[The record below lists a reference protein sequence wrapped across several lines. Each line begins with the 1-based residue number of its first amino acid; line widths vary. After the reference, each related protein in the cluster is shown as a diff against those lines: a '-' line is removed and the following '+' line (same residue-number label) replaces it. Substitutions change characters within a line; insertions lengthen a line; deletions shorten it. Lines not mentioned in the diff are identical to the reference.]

1 MSEQNGGDGW
11 DAFDWSSWGEAPS
24 ADGRSNSANG
34 TNGTIRS
41 EVTRMSRDYEG
52 ERRSSLSDD
61 EEDEFTG
68 GAAESRQEGRWVSQG
83 GILTWE
89 EPDGRT
95 AAEAETGLRA
105 EAGSRWAAEDVD
117 LPPGTPDP
125 IRIRAAHAWL
135 ARQRALESEAVGML
149 LLERRKLEQ
158 GDTETE
164 EPPRRHMPDNQ
175 EGSALDLA
183 IIEHQASI
191 ETYDRLI
198 EALDDI
204 ITHTGPAR
212 VLVEFY
218 LWLTERLAMVATMPE
233 APADFAERVLLV
245 PVEAEESAH
254 PDTTQPTPRSTAEW
268 QGCADALLQA
278 RRRVE
283 WVSAPDS
290 DD

>member
-1 MSEQNGGDGW
+1 
-11 DAFDWSSWGEAPS
+11 
-24 ADGRSNSANG
+24 
-34 TNGTIRS
+34 
-41 EVTRMSRDYEG
+41 MSRDYSDG
-52 ERRSSLSDD
+52 RRSSLSTDD
-61 EEDEFTG
+61 EDEFSGEITEG
-68 GAAESRQEGRWVSQG
+68 QQEGRWVSQG

-95 AAEAETGLRA
+95 AAEAEEGLRA
-105 EAGSRWAAEDVD
+105 EANSRWAAEDVD
-117 LPPGTPDP
+117 LPPGTPDT

-158 GDTETE
+158 GTAPDE
-164 EPPRRHMPDNQ
+164 EAPRHRVIDNQ
-175 EGSALDLA
+175 GDSALDLA
-183 IIEHQASI
+183 VIEHQAAI

-218 LWLTERLAMVATMPE
+218 LWLTERLAIIAAMPE
-233 APADFAERVLLV
+233 APADFAERILLV
-245 PVEAEESAH
+245 AVEDEESAR
-254 PDTTQPTPRSTAEW
+254 PDASQPTPRSNAEW
-268 QGCADALLQA
+268 QGCADALLQT

>member
-1 MSEQNGGDGW
+1 MSRDNGGDSW
-11 DAFDWSSWGEAPS
+11 ESFDWESWGEAPS

-34 TNGTIRS
+34 AKRS
-41 EVTRMSRDYEG
+41 ELSRMSRDYSD

-68 GAAESRQEGRWVSQG
+68 EISEGRQEGRWVSQG

-95 AAEAETGLRA
+95 AAEAEAGLRA
-105 EAGSRWAAEDVD
+105 EADSRWAAEDVD

-135 ARQRALESEAVGML
+135 ARQRALETEAVGML

-158 GDTETE
+158 GSGDDE
-164 EPPRRHMPDNQ
+164 EPPRRQVIDNQ
-175 EGSALDLA
+175 GGSMLDLA
-183 IIEHQASI
+183 VIEHQAAI

-218 LWLTERLAMVATMPE
+218 LWLTERLAIVAAMPE
-233 APADFAERVLLV
+233 APADFAERILLV
-245 PVEAEESAH
+245 PVEDEESAT

-268 QGCADALLQA
+268 QGCADALLQT

>member
-1 MSEQNGGDGW
+1 MSNHNDGDGW
-11 DAFDWSSWGEAPS
+11 DTFDWSSWGEAPS
-24 ADGRSNSANG
+24 ANGRGHSANDA
-34 TNGTIRS
+34 IRS
-41 EVTRMSRDYEG
+41 EAERMGREYGD
-52 ERRSSLSDD
+52 ERRSSPPTYDDD
-61 EEDEFTG
+61 EQYSGEITEG
-68 GAAESRQEGRWVSQG
+68 RQEGRWVSQG

-95 AAEAETGLRA
+95 AAEAEAGLRA
-105 EAGSRWAAEDVD
+105 EAESRWAAEDVD
-117 LPPGTPDP
+117 LPPGTPDT

-135 ARQRALESEAVGML
+135 ARQRALEAEAVGML

-158 GDTETE
+158 GDATHDE
-164 EPPRRHMPDNQ
+164 ESPRQRATGDE

-183 IIEHQASI
+183 VIEHQAAI
-191 ETYDRLI
+191 ESYDRLI

-218 LWLTERLAMVATMPE
+218 LWLTERLAAVAAMPE
-233 APADFAERVLLV
+233 APADFAERILLV
-245 PVEAEESAH
+245 PVEDEESAR
-254 PDTTQPTPRSTAEW
+254 PDATQPTPRSTAEW
-268 QGCADALLQA
+268 QGCADALLQT

>member
-1 MSEQNGGDGW
+1 MSKQNGGDGW
-11 DAFDWSSWGEAPS
+11 DTFDWSSWGEAPS
-24 ADGRSNSANG
+24 ADGRPNSA
-34 TNGTIRS
+34 NGTIRS
-41 EVTRMSRDYEG
+41 EVTRMGHDQDD

-68 GAAESRQEGRWVSQG
+68 EMSEGRQEGRWVSQG

-89 EPDGRT
+89 EPNGRN
-95 AAEAETGLRA
+95 ASEAEAGLRA
-105 EAGSRWAAEDVD
+105 EADSRWAAEDVD

-135 ARQRALESEAVGML
+135 ARQRALETEAVGML
-149 LLERRKLEQ
+149 LLERRRLEQ
-158 GDTETE
+158 GDASDE
-164 EPPRRHMPDNQ
+164 EPQRRQMLDDQN
-175 EGSALDLA
+175 GSALDLA
-183 IIEHQASI
+183 VIEHQAAI

-218 LWLTERLAMVATMPE
+218 LWLTERLAIVATMPE
-233 APADFAERVLLV
+233 APADFAERILLV
-245 PVEAEESAH
+245 PVEDEESAG
-254 PDTTQPTPRSTAEW
+254 PDTTQSTPRSTAEW
-268 QGCADALLQA
+268 QGCADALLQT

>member
-11 DAFDWSSWGEAPS
+11 DGFDWASWGEAPS
-24 ADGRSNSANG
+24 ANGRSNSANG
-34 TNGTIRS
+34 ALRS
-41 EVTRMSRDYEG
+41 ELARMSSDAG
-52 ERRSSLSDD
+52 DERRSSLPADGD
-61 EEDEFTG
+61 EEFSGERDEG
-68 GAAESRQEGRWVSQG
+68 RQEGRWVSQG

-89 EPDGRT
+89 ESDESA
-95 AAEAETGLRA
+95 AAEAKGGLRA
-105 EAGSRWAAEDVD
+105 EADSRWAADDVD
-117 LPPGTPDP
+117 LPPGTPDA

-149 LLERRKLEQ
+149 LLERRALEQ
-158 GDTETE
+158 RATSDEDAPRPSAIGD
-164 EPPRRHMPDNQ
+164 Q
-175 EGSALDLA
+175 GGSALDLA
-183 IIEHQASI
+183 VVEHQAAI

-198 EALDDI
+198 EALDNI

-218 LWLTERLAMVATMPE
+218 LWLTERMASIAAMPE
-233 APADFAERVLLV
+233 APADFAERILLV
-245 PVEAEESAH
+245 AVEDEESDSSSAE
-254 PDTTQPTPRSTAEW
+254 QPTPRSTAEW
-268 QGCADALLQA
+268 QGCADALLQT

>member
-1 MSEQNGGDGW
+1 MSDQNGGGW
-11 DAFDWSSWGEAPS
+11 DSFDWSTWGEAPS
-24 ADGRSNSANG
+24 ANGRTNS
-34 TNGTIRS
+34 TNDTNSIIRS
-41 EVTRMSRDYEG
+41 EVTRVGYNYDDEH
-52 ERRSSLSDD
+52 RSSLRDD
-61 EEDEFTG
+61 DADEFTG
-68 GAAESRQEGRWVSQG
+68 ESAGSQQEGHWVSQG

-89 EPDGRT
+89 EPDGHT
-95 AAEAETGLRA
+95 AADTEAGLRA
-105 EAGSRWAAEDVD
+105 EADSRWAAEDVD

-135 ARQRALESEAVGML
+135 ARQRALEAEAVGML

-158 GDTETE
+158 GDTSDE
-164 EPPRRHMPDNQ
+164 ESQSRQTGDDQDYSP
-175 EGSALDLA
+175 LDLA
-183 IIEHQASI
+183 VVEHQTAI

-218 LWLTERLAMVATMPE
+218 LWLTERLAMVAAMPE

-245 PVEAEESAH
+245 PVENEESAR
-254 PDTTQPTPRSTAEW
+254 PDAAQPTPRSTAEW
-268 QGCADALLQA
+268 QGCVSALLQA

>member
-11 DAFDWSSWGEAPS
+11 DAFDWSRWGEAPS
-24 ADGRSNSANG
+24 ADGRPNSANG
-34 TNGTIRS
+34 TMRS
-41 EVTRMSRDYEG
+41 EASRMSRDYSD

-61 EEDEFTG
+61 EADEFTG
-68 GAAESRQEGRWVSQG
+68 GTTEGRQEGRWVSQG

-89 EPDGRT
+89 EPDGST
-95 AAEAETGLRA
+95 AAETEAGLRA
-105 EAGSRWAAEDVD
+105 EADSRWAAEDVD

-135 ARQRALESEAVGML
+135 ARQRALETEAVGML

-158 GDTETE
+158 GDASDE
-164 EPPRRHMPDNQ
+164 EPPRRQMHDDQN
-175 EGSALDLA
+175 GSALDLA
-183 IIEHQASI
+183 VIEHQAAI

-218 LWLTERLAMVATMPE
+218 LWLTERLAIVATMPE

-245 PVEAEESAH
+245 PVEDEESASS
-254 PDTTQPTPRSTAEW
+254 DTTQPTPRSTAEW
-268 QGCADALLQA
+268 QGCADALLQT